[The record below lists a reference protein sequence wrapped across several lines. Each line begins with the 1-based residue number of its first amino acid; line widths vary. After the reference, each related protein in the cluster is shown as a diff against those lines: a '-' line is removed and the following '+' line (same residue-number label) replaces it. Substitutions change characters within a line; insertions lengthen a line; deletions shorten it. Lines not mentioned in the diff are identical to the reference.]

1 MNAHRSF
8 IQNSQKLEVDQ
19 VAINT
24 WMVKQIVIQIPQNT
38 VQQLKKR
45 GGGQTIGIHNNCDES
60 PGHFAEVKSQ
70 FPKVTYYMISFT

>member
-45 GGGQTIGIHNNCDES
+45 GGGTNNWYT
-60 PGHFAEVKSQ
+60 Q
-70 FPKVTYYMISFT
+70 QL